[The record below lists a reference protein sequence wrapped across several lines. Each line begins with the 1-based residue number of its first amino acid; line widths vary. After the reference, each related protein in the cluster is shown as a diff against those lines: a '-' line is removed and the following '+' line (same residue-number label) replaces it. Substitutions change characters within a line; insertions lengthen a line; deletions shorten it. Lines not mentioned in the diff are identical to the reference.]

1 MPVYRG
7 RVIRI
12 GSFIAPRTKAALA
25 LVLALSA
32 CSPPAEQPVPDPD
45 APVTLAGWKTAR
57 LPDGLIPATVAAIG
71 DEVVVGGFV
80 GSDGSDGSD
89 PERRPAL
96 ARGSAGDDD
105 PAWQLI
111 TLQPST
117 PYGKVASLVSVAGD
131 ESTPSLT
138 ALGAAH
144 GGAHANFRW
153 TIWTG
158 TTTGLVDRQQ
168 TFETFGGQEAGSLLA
183 VVRDRVGPLVVG
195 TWQGEHGLDGVLWRA
210 EGDSWV
216 RQPKPVA
223 LANTADRQVAP
234 RTATSQPDASVTV
247 DGSVIDLTD
256 GVRQSAAVWR
266 GSGTQWQLSV
276 LPDPGTRSEAWST
289 ACAETGPTCWTVGSR
304 DDALAVWADDVRAEP
319 PPLPVGDADTGVI
332 ARHVDQVVV
341 VASSNGR
348 GRLLVADQN
357 RTGDWRSY
365 AAPDGVVRAAALVGT
380 RLFLVS
386 GADDTGVL
394 SVRDLSDVLAR

>member
-7 RVIRI
+7 RVICI
-12 GSFIAPRTKAALA
+12 GSVIAPRTPATLALA

-32 CSPPAEQPVPDPD
+32 CSPAAEQPVPDPD
-45 APVTLAGWKTAR
+45 APVTLAGWKTVR
-57 LPDGLIPATVAAIG
+57 LPDGLIPATVAAFG

-80 GSDGSDGSD
+80 GSDA
-89 PERRPAL
+89 ERKPAL
-96 ARGSAGDDD
+96 ARGSAGDDDD

-131 ESTPSLT
+131 ERTPSLT

-216 RQPKPVA
+216 RQPTPVA
-223 LANTADRQVAP
+223 MANTADRQVAP

-276 LPDPGTRSEAWST
+276 LSDPGTRSEAWST

-332 ARHVDQVVV
+332 ARHPDRVVV

-365 AAPDGVVRAAALVGT
+365 TAPDGVVRAAALVGT

-394 SVRDLSDVLAR
+394 SIRDLSDVLTR